1 MLDVGVWSFSIAVEV
16 ISSINLF
23 WILLTMSS
31 VATLMIF
38 IAWSG
43 ILESNIV
50 VMRRSAKV
58 SKS

>member
-50 VMRRSAKV
+50 VMKRSAKV

>member
-31 VATLMIF
+31 VTTLMIF

-50 VMRRSAKV
+50 VMRRLAKV

>member
-16 ISSINLF
+16 ISSVYLF

-31 VATLMIF
+31 VTALMIF
-38 IAWSG
+38 VAWSG
-43 ILESNIV
+43 ILESNVV

-58 SKS
+58 LKS